1 MCVCVC
7 VCEHVSACV
16 CVCVCAHV
24 RMCACVCVVYM
35 CMCIH
40 ACVHVCVN
48 AGVCL
53 CVRLKRARLS
63 HQHASHFH
71 QQYTFALHAG
81 PFREGVIVSLS
92 GGVPLNGPFSASK
105 GNP

>member
-7 VCEHVSACV
+7 VCVCACV
-16 CVCVCAHV
+16 CVCVWCIY
-24 RMCACVCVVYM
+24 VCVYR
-35 CMCIH
+35 

-53 CVRLKRARLS
+53 CVRLKGARLS

-81 PFREGVIVSLS
+81 PFREGIIVSLS
-92 GGVPLNGPFSASK
+92 GGVPLNGAFK